1 MFEWLRKSR
10 RTAEPPA
17 LPVGSE
23 RLSELFR
30 ISAEGPG
37 PGHYGMWFSSPGDE
51 AFSASSTLA
60 CIDRIY
66 EAVSGVEEFALAEIL
81 RCLGAIDGDAKRVPL
96 PEESAV
102 FPVVGKQGER
112 FLVSASKE
120 KGIRFHF
127 PRATTAAIR
136 TAVLNAFGNHLEA
149 RRVELQESASRLQPS
164 GSDIDTEWWSSMKQV
179 ARGLEE
185 KGEPLRS
192 MGTIVYD
199 S

>member
-1 MFEWLRKSR
+1 M
-10 RTAEPPA
+10 
-17 LPVGSE
+17 
-23 RLSELFR
+23 
-30 ISAEGPG
+30 
-37 PGHYGMWFSSPGDE
+37 
-51 AFSASSTLA
+51 
-60 CIDRIY
+60 
-66 EAVSGVEEFALAEIL
+66 
-81 RCLGAIDGDAKRVPL
+81 
-96 PEESAV
+96 
-102 FPVVGKQGER
+102 
-112 FLVSASKE
+112 VSASKE